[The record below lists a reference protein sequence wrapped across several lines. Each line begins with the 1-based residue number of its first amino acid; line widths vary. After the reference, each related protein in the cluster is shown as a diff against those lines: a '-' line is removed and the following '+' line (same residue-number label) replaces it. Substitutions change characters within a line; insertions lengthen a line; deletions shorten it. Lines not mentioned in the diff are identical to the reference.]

1 MLIQN
6 TTLYIEESILMDCI
20 HKLKSEYISELQ
32 SHKGFKNIVFTEV
45 LTNNEPNMRTYSI
58 QVFCSG
64 IDELIIWKDDYK
76 PKLESLSAT
85 YSGKVL
91 FFHSKMRIID

>member
-20 HKLKSEYISELQ
+20 DKLKMGYISKLQ
-32 SHKGFKNIVFTEV
+32 SHQKFNNIIFTEV
-45 LTNNEPNMRTYSI
+45 LTNNEPNIRTYSI
-58 QVFCSG
+58 QVFCSS
-64 IDELIIWKDDYK
+64 IDELKIWKNNFQ
-76 PKLESLSAT
+76 PKLESISAS
-85 YSGKVL
+85 YSGKML